1 MVDSGPSPSEHGA
14 VKAIRNLKACD
25 LCRSRKVKCRYA
37 EGDTTCQGCR
47 LSGTECT
54 QNRPRRK
61 RGPGKRS
68 VVQRSPRD
76 AAASGVQAFS
86 SPAAPGSPGESYRDS
101 RLPDSSPAEE
111 ETDNQ
116 SSQASPDSRP
126 GDSDFKGL
134 CSRSLILT
142 ILTDWSRFVYPLAP
156 LLHRKKFLKRVLQHE
171 DERNPTF
178 CALILATCAMTV
190 STLRRRSFYNYRSVT
205 IDKCIDIIER
215 EHLLW
220 PVSYTPEWCLS
231 RYNIASALSVLYGL
245 DDMRVYQAIKDAMA
259 GVQWL
264 LFHEKGTESVHD
276 QELVKRLYWL
286 LGMWQ
291 LGTEIQGQPHLTFLP
306 GPPFTPA
313 LQTIRP
319 RPLSDK
325 ELGVPDTET
334 NVSALWPGV
343 PASWLIDDEEFI
355 TGLNSLAD
363 VLMVWERAKV
373 DMVHKQPEETLR
385 DGMARL
391 QAVLDNLVPE
401 LRWRGGLARFP
412 KPSQGHESQTVNLL
426 ITCLYIRSNLL
437 QHLGQA
443 PGITHQSIVSDVLEV
458 LDHMPEDIHECN
470 GFTLVKK
477 VRDIGAAYLQDLRVT
492 SEGPT
497 QAVNE
502 SEQRIVNALL
512 TRLER
517 MDFRLDQENACPEDE
532 GFSPADRPTDTRMGS
547 V

>member
-1 MVDSGPSPSEHGA
+1 MVDTGPSPSSEHGTPKP
-14 VKAIRNLKACD
+14 VRNLKACD

-37 EGDTTCQGCR
+37 DGDTICQGCR

-54 QNRPRRK
+54 QNKPRRK
-61 RGPGKRS
+61 RGPAKRS
-68 VVQRSPRD
+68 LAQRSPND
-76 AAASGVQAFS
+76 TTVQAFS
-86 SPAAPGSPGESYRDS
+86 SPATPGSAGEAYLDPPR
-101 RLPDSSPAEE
+101 PDSSPAEE
-111 ETDNQ
+111 EPDDQ
-116 SSQASPDSRP
+116 SSQASPDPRL

-142 ILTDWSRFVYPLAP
+142 ILTDWSRYVYPLAP

-171 DERNPTF
+171 DERNQTF
-178 CALILATCAMTV
+178 CALVLSTCAMTV
-190 STLRRRSFYNYRSVT
+190 STLRRRSFYNYPSVT
-205 IDKCIDIIER
+205 VDKCIDIIER
-215 EHLLW
+215 ERMLL
-220 PVSYTPEWCLS
+220 PVSYTPEWCLA
-231 RYNIASALSVLYGL
+231 RYNFASSLSALYGL
-245 DDMRVYQAIKDAMA
+245 DDMRIYQAIKDAMA

-276 QELVKRLYWL
+276 QEMVKRLYWL

-306 GPPFTPA
+306 GPPFTQA

-319 RPLSDK
+319 RPLSDA
-325 ELGVPDTET
+325 ELGVPDAET
-334 NVSALWPGV
+334 NVSELWTAA
-343 PASWLIDDEEFI
+343 PASWLKDDDQYI

-363 VLMVWERAKV
+363 VLMVWERAKI
-373 DMVHKQPEETLR
+373 DMAHKQPEETLR

-412 KPSQGHESQTVNLL
+412 KPSRGHESQTVNIL
-426 ITCLYIRSNLL
+426 ITCFYIRSNLL

-443 PGITHQSIVSDVLEV
+443 PGISHQSIVSDVLEV
-458 LDHMPEDIHECN
+458 LEHMPEDIHECN

-477 VRDIGAAYLQDLRVT
+477 VRDIGAAYLQELRLT
-492 SEGPT
+492 SGEPI

-517 MDFRLDQENACPEDE
+517 MDFRLDQENLCPEDDAI
-532 GFSPADRPTDTRMGS
+532 SPAARSTDTRMGS

>member
-1 MVDSGPSPSEHGA
+1 MVDSGPSPSDHGA
-14 VKAIRNLKACD
+14 AKAIRNLKACD
-25 LCRSRKVKCRYA
+25 LCRSRKVKKATLPAKDVGYRV
-37 EGDTTCQGCR
+37 T
-47 LSGTECT
+47 SV
-54 QNRPRRK
+54 RK
-61 RGPGKRS
+61 TDLGVKEA
-68 VVQRSPRD
+68 QRSPID
-76 AAASGVQAFS
+76 ATLPGAQAIS
-86 SPAAPGSPGESYRDS
+86 SPATPGSAGESYRDHQ
-101 RLPDSSPAEE
+101 RPVSSPAEE
-111 ETDNQ
+111 ETD
-116 SSQASPDSRP
+116 SQASPDSRP
-126 GDSDFKGL
+126 GDLDFKGL
-134 CSRSLILT
+134 CSRSVILT

-156 LLHRKKFLKRVLQHE
+156 LLHRKKFLKRFLQHE

-178 CALILATCAMTV
+178 CALVLATCGMTV
-190 STLRRRSFYNYRSVT
+190 STLRRRSFYHYRSVT
-205 IDKCIDIIER
+205 VDKCIDIIER
-215 EHLLW
+215 ENLLW
-220 PVSYTPEWCLS
+220 PISYTPEWCLS
-231 RYNIASALSVLYGL
+231 RYNVASALSALYGL
-245 DDMRVYQAIKDAMA
+245 DDMRVYRSIKEAMA

-276 QELVKRLYWL
+276 QELMKRLYWL

-334 NVSALWPGV
+334 NVLELWPTA
-343 PASWLIDDEEFI
+343 PASWLRDDEQFI

-373 DMVHKQPEETLR
+373 DMAYKEPEETLR

-401 LRWRGGLARFP
+401 LR
-412 KPSQGHESQTVNLL
+412 
-426 ITCLYIRSNLL
+426 
-437 QHLGQA
+437 
-443 PGITHQSIVSDVLEV
+443 DVLEV
-458 LDHMPEDIHECN
+458 LDHMPEEIHEYN
-470 GFTLVKK
+470 GCTLVKK
-477 VRDIGAAYLQDLRVT
+477 VRDIGAAYLQELQVT

-502 SEQRIVNALL
+502 SEQCIVNALL

-517 MDFRLDQENACPEDE
+517 MDFRLDQENARPEDDAI
-532 GFSPADRPTDTRMGS
+532 SPADRPTDKPMTKTEAFFSLQMSIDIGCEVFDPELPGHDQIRVVS
-547 V
+547 

>member
-1 MVDSGPSPSEHGA
+1 MVDSGPSPSDHGA
-14 VKAIRNLKACD
+14 AKTIRNLKACD

-47 LSGTECT
+47 LSGNECT

-61 RGPGKRS
+61 RGPGKRPLA
-68 VVQRSPRD
+68 QRSPID
-76 AAASGVQAFS
+76 ATLPGAQAIS
-86 SPAAPGSPGESYRDS
+86 SPATPGSAGESYRDHQ
-101 RLPDSSPAEE
+101 RPVSSPAEE
-111 ETDNQ
+111 ETD
-116 SSQASPDSRP
+116 SQASPDSRP
-126 GDSDFKGL
+126 GDLDFKGL
-134 CSRSLILT
+134 CSRSVILT

-156 LLHRKKFLKRVLQHE
+156 LLHRKKFLKRFLQHE
-171 DERNPTF
+171 DEKNPTF
-178 CALILATCAMTV
+178 CALVLATCGMTV
-190 STLRRRSFYNYRSVT
+190 STLRRRSFYHYRSVT
-205 IDKCIDIIER
+205 VDKCIDIIER
-215 EHLLW
+215 ENLLW
-220 PVSYTPEWCLS
+220 PISYTPEWCLS
-231 RYNIASALSVLYGL
+231 RYNVASALSALYGL
-245 DDMRVYQAIKDAMA
+245 DDMRVYRSIKDAMA

-276 QELVKRLYWL
+276 QELMKRLYWL

-313 LQTIRP
+313 LQNIRP
-319 RPLSDK
+319 RPLSDA

-334 NVSALWPGV
+334 NISELWLAA
-343 PASWLIDDEEFI
+343 PASWLKDDDEYI

-363 VLMVWERAKV
+363 VLMVWERAKI
-373 DMVHKQPEETLR
+373 DMAYKEPEETLR

-412 KPSQGHESQTVNLL
+412 KPSRGHESQTVNIL
-426 ITCLYIRSNLL
+426 ITCFYIRSNLL

-477 VRDIGAAYLQDLRVT
+477 VRDIGAAYLQELRVT

-497 QAVNE
+497 QVVNE
-502 SEQRIVNALL
+502 SEQCIVNALL

-517 MDFRLDQENACPEDE
+517 MDFRLDQENARPEDDAI
-532 GFSPADRPTDTRMGS
+532 SPADQPTDVRMGS